1 MNITEKITMLNNHL
15 EMVGSDR
22 RYWITDN
29 RIFVCYNATTDED
42 DIDNPERKQQEKEQ
56 QYKKAEEQQRQIER
70 YKAET
75 IVKIET
81 TKTEEELK
89 QVWTSIP
96 KEWQPTFKE
105 QIAKQKESFNK

>member
-42 DIDNPERKQQEKEQ
+42 DIDE
-56 QYKKAEEQQRQIER
+56 I
-70 YKAET
+70 
-75 IVKIET
+75 
-81 TKTEEELK
+81 
-89 QVWTSIP
+89 SI
-96 KEWQPTFKE
+96 KRFLHDYNDY
-105 QIAKQKESFNK
+105 FCHLG